1 MVYRMDGLE
10 QDRRLLQALC
20 DFAGLTPSRLAMEAG
35 LAATTIL
42 RPFNGTTTSRLSAPT
57 LQKLQERFP
66 EFTAWADYGVV
77 LAPPTVPADLVEIK
91 EIDLKYG
98 MGASYLDIPVTSER
112 RLFSRSWLRNFTNS
126 PPEALFWATG
136 DGDSM
141 EPTIRAGEIF
151 LIDTS
156 HRTPRMT
163 DGIWALA
170 LGEIGMVKRLSFQ
183 GGGFIELH
191 SDNPLV
197 RPVPVS
203 EDELHIVGR
212 VIAVV
217 RRL

>member
-1 MVYRMDGLE
+1 MTGLE
-10 QDRRLLQALC
+10 KDTEFLKALA
-20 DFAGLTPSRLAMEAG
+20 DWARATPAALAKKAGVAVS
-35 LAATTIL
+35 TIN
-42 RPFNGTTTSRLSAPT
+42 RPFSATATSRLSRTT
-57 LQKLQERFP
+57 LDKLQTAYPDFP
-66 EFTAWADYGVV
+66 GWADLEPETPIGTQD
-77 LAPPTVPADLVEIK
+77 PDLIEIK

-98 MGASYLDIPVTSER
+98 MGASYLDLPVASESR
-112 RLFSRSWLRNFTNS
+112 VFSRTWLRNFTTA
-126 PPEALFWATG
+126 PPERLFWATG

-156 HRTPRMT
+156 HRTPRMS

-203 EDELHIVGR
+203 EDELHIIGR